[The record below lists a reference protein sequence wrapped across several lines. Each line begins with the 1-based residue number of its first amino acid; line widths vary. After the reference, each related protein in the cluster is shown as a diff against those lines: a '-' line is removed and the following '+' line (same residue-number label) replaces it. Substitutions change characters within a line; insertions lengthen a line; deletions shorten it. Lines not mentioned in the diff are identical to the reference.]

1 MKTALEKGKHD
12 DIFTQ
17 NMDSKEEKVLQ
28 NLPREGNAVF
38 LVICTQL
45 TQYVNTQLR
54 HPHENCLCTEQGK
67 CKKKNEIYQRFP

>member
-67 CKKKNEIYQRFP
+67 CKNKNEIYQRFP